1 MNRLKLLAA
10 AALLAV
16 PLINACGESVEPT
29 PVGSITGQ
37 VVIEGEQQAGVTV
50 KLNNGVTATTTSTG
64 SFGFDDVE
72 AGTYTLTIS
81 GFAEDGSFDK
91 TDQSAT
97 IATDGQKVTVNFTG
111 AWIRTSAVMG
121 AVTVEGTGL
130 EGVVVKLTG
139 MSEDETTTS
148 ATGAYSFTGLR
159 AGVHTV
165 EISGFDNEDI
175 GFSATS
181 AVAEV
186 AVGAT
191 EELDFQASYLR
202 ASAVMGQ
209 VTIEGKGLTGVT
221 VSLQGVDRN
230 LEVGTNSGGQFSFSD
245 LRKGDYSVA
254 ISGYDPDEY
263 GFDVTSQTLTV
274 AYGETAPADFDGI
287 ALRTAAVSGAV
298 TIEGTG
304 LEGVT
309 VSLTGEG
316 ADLSVV
322 TNAAGQWT
330 FTRLHAGSYAV
341 GISGFDT
348 DEYGFDETSANVTVA
363 LKETATVDFD
373 GIMLRTAGIAGQ
385 VSIEG
390 EPLAGITITVN
401 GRGEEHIATTDAA
414 GNYAI
419 DRLHAGDYTVTIS
432 GFDTDEYEFEPT
444 VHSVSVGLRE
454 TADIGFDGIMLRTV
468 EIMGTVTTDGEPL
481 AGVTVTISGGRAEET
496 AMATTDMEG
505 AYSFDRLHAGDYTVT
520 ISGFDTDEY
529 EFESTSQMIMAELG
543 EMVQADFGGVKLRTV
558 ELMGTVT
565 TDGEPLGGVTVT
577 ITGGRASETVTAV
590 TDMEGAYS
598 FDRLHAGEYTVA
610 VSGFDADEYEF
621 DPASQTIMVELREM
635 AEVSFPGVKLRTVEL
650 MGTVTTDGEALGG
663 VTVTITGGRAA
674 ETVTAT
680 TDMEGAY
687 SVGRLHAGEYT
698 VTVSGFDTDEYE
710 FDPASQTIMVELR
723 EMAEVDFPGIKLR
736 TVGIMGAVAAEGNPL
751 ADVTV
756 TVSGGRADEMV
767 TTTTDHEGEYSL
779 ERLHAG
785 DYTVAISGYDT
796 NEFEFDPAERSITV
810 ELRETV
816 EVLFEHGI
824 PLRTGSISGR
834 ITMDGDAAEDIT
846 ITLSGEQD
854 AEMETDANGQYNFP
868 GLPAGDYTLELSG
881 FDTAEYEYTPES
893 VDVTLMRDEGMIEN
907 FAGRSLRTVVITGA
921 VTAEDEMIAGAV
933 AALYRVVSLTEV
945 VPVPG
950 GIRLTDAMGGYT
962 FDGLLDA
969 WYAVVITG
977 YDDEYDFPKIPLA
990 GQEFVA
996 WSGYV
1001 ATDDTAM
1008 VNFTGTIIRTAMIG
1022 GAVTADGDAMEDV
1035 EVTIEGEHAPD
1046 DSTMMTD
1053 ADGMY
1058 MFDGLRKGDYTISIA
1073 NPDAE
1078 LYDFPTT
1085 EREVNVTVGQVQDD
1099 VSFDG
1104 SVLRGASV
1112 SGQVHVDGHPLEDV
1126 AVVLS
1131 GEADGETT
1139 TDGNGEYNFPG
1150 LASGDYTVS
1159 ITNPDADRYAF
1170 EVTETDVDDLESKEA
1185 RIVDF
1190 GGEYVYESS
1199 ISGMLYL
1206 DEVDKNGERDEG
1218 EPVLD
1223 GAAADTAMLTL
1234 EDGYGNTLST
1244 SADSTGAYEFTGLK
1258 AGTYTLMHDTLSDGA
1273 LYNHGYAFAGDS
1285 AGVSVELTGTSEET
1299 VDLPY
1304 AITKQTL
1311 NIGAV
1316 MANEDTT
1323 TTTGVA
1329 GVAYEVYPNL
1339 KAAQDGEDM
1348 LGSGT
1353 TAATGV
1359 AAVTFARADDYGPG
1373 GEDTDGDGV
1382 VIVQIDVDG
1391 STYDDA
1397 LAMLEESGRFEAYF
1411 AFTERT
1417 ADATTAVRLVNT
1429 ASQFKWSVTSADREV
1444 GGVPLEGWWTVATG
1458 GDFTHSMATAAN
1470 GYAEA
1475 AESDIPVADIPKK
1488 YTVVLPDSVIL
1499 LDDDGEDSVV
1509 HQPEDTTLNRDIQE
1523 LWENDGA
1530 LSYTHTGLELP
1541 DADVAEIGT
1550 ISVNWTT
1557 QSLYLAFYREVD
1569 GVTGFTR
1576 NWVGGGEVPL
1586 DHRPADD
1593 HLDGDVEWTFRA
1605 PDEYGRFVKFEWD
1618 IDDDDDTDDLVD
1630 ANGAAEWVN
1639 DWLVRFPRIPTD
1651 TELEIFL
1658 DTLGADKSHYSGPEA
1673 TDAYGSGLAR
1683 GVRNADGVFNT
1694 FGAGGGGH
1702 PEMWLCGESSG
1713 DITPANGRSE
1723 GRDGCV
1729 TYGYQWQNNEVGVYY
1744 WPSIAGHPYDERA
1757 RLDDSMTVELKG
1769 IVPHVSGAGMT
1780 ANVDTTVSTVK
1791 SFTRRDMNDG
1801 VYVVTT
1807 EKTDRYELD
1816 YVAYRYGSDD
1826 YGDDEDLDSTY
1837 LDTLFVFHQE
1847 GDGGDYDD
1855 EYDRDIR
1862 FKVSDEDPE
1871 LDATL
1876 DSLTIDGETVWGFRS
1891 GARDGSSYEMTV
1903 GWDRDTIEV
1912 YAATSD
1918 TLATVTMSFADTTAK
1933 TELTGKKLM
1942 RGEGRKETF
1951 TVTSTVKAGGETET
1965 ATYTVEVYRTRDR
1978 VKIEEF
1984 IRYSATRADTVLLTA
1999 DDTVEVDEG
2008 LRRVVS
2014 TNRRD
2019 TSFVADSAELW
2030 VSLWAPLVTG
2040 DADVTVAFRDSTD
2053 WTFSAT
2059 DQAHKVIYLTHTV
2072 VDDTIYEDD
2081 DGEDHDST
2089 STAAASGG
2097 QEGSGTL
2104 HFRFVDNDRKQFV
2117 GPTEISAIG
2126 LGEDFDNS
2134 VNDFRTPVVTT
2145 LGTLPMAGDPLV
2157 EEGVNLEPDAGSD
2170 GGVDPEDVPIA
2181 PDAWNAAGGTFN
2193 VYGDADGGDFTIE
2206 VDASDG
2212 GYDDVHYPDIDVNWV
2227 DSADYQL
2234 VVQTQAANIV
2244 PDTTRS
2250 YTTRVILWKRQASD
2264 VNGVPILDNAVV
2276 FDTLDLHLGCP
2287 EGLTCQFSDADG
2299 EAVTTA
2305 TVSLTATEF
2314 QTYVTVTAADDAD
2327 AGDYTVEFIGSE
2339 SDEVS
2344 NDGDGNGYFIDSTLD
2359 EDEYGDEIE
2368 RTYTIEFTVLRTDK

>member
-50 KLNNGVTATTTSTG
+50 KLNNGATATTTSTG

-139 MSEDETTTS
+139 MSEAETTTA

-209 VTIEGKGLTGVT
+209 VTIEGKGLAGVT

-230 LEVGTNSGGQFSFSD
+230 LEVGTNSGGQFNFSD

-263 GFDVTSQTLTV
+263 GFEVTSQTLTV

-481 AGVTVTISGGRAEET
+481 AGVTVTISGGRADET
-496 AMATTDMEG
+496 AVKTTDMEG

-529 EFESTSQMIMAELG
+529 EFESTSQTIMAELG

-577 ITGGRASETVTAV
+577 ISGGRASETVTAV

-598 FDRLHAGEYTVA
+598 VDRLHAGEYTVA
-610 VSGFDADEYEF
+610 VSGFDTDEYEF
-621 DPASQTIMVELREM
+621 DPASQTIMVDLREM
-635 AEVSFPGVKLRTVEL
+635 ADVSFPGVKLRTVEL

-674 ETVTAT
+674 ETVTET

-687 SVGRLHAGEYT
+687 SVDRLHAGEYT

-723 EMAEVDFPGIKLR
+723 EMADVSFPGIKLR
-736 TVGIMGAVAAEGNPL
+736 TVGIMGTVAAEGHPL

-767 TTTTDHEGEYSL
+767 TATTDAEGAYSL
-779 ERLHAG
+779 DRLHAG

-796 NEFEFDPAERSITV
+796 NEFEFDPAERSIMV
-810 ELRETV
+810 ELRDMV
-816 EVLFEHGI
+816 EVDFEHGI

-846 ITLSGEQD
+846 ITLSGEQED
-854 AEMETDANGQYNFP
+854 EMETDDNGQYNFP

-933 AALYRVVSLTEV
+933 AGLYRVVSLTEV

-950 GIRLTDAMGGYT
+950 GIRLTDEMGRYT
-962 FDGLLDA
+962 FDGLLAD
-969 WYAVVITG
+969 WYAVVISG

-1035 EVTIEGEHAPD
+1035 EVTIEGMHAPD

-1112 SGQVHVDGHPLEDV
+1112 SGQVHVEGYPLEDV

-1131 GEADGETT
+1131 GDGTDTTT

-1190 GGEYVYESS
+1190 GGEYVYEAS

-1218 EPVLD
+1218 EPVFD
-1223 GAAADTAMLTL
+1223 GAAADTAMLIL
-1234 EDGYGNTLST
+1234 EDGYGNTSHT

-1285 AGVSVELTGTSEET
+1285 AGVSVELTGTSEDT

-1304 AITKQTL
+1304 EITKQTL

-1329 GVAYEVYPNL
+1329 GVAFEVYPNL
-1339 KAAQDGEDM
+1339 KAAQEGEDT
-1348 LGSGT
+1348 LGYGT
-1353 TAATGV
+1353 TAAGGI
-1359 AAVTFARADDYGPG
+1359 AAVTFARADDYGVG
-1373 GEDTDGDGV
+1373 GPETPGDGV
-1382 VIVQIDVDG
+1382 VIVMVDTDG
-1391 STYDDA
+1391 STYDDD
-1397 LAMLEESGRFEAYF
+1397 LAMLEETNRFEAYF

-1417 ADATTAVRLVNT
+1417 ADATTAVKLINT
-1429 ASQFKWSVTSADREV
+1429 ASQFKWSVKSADREV
-1444 GGVPLEGWWTVATG
+1444 GGVPLEGWWTIATG
-1458 GDFTHSMATAAN
+1458 GEFTHAMATAAN

-1475 AESDIPVADIPKK
+1475 GEDDIAVADIPKT

-1499 LDDDGEDSVV
+1499 AGDDGDSVV

-1530 LSYTHTGLELP
+1530 LSYTHTGLDLP

-1569 GVTGFTR
+1569 GVAGFTR

-1586 DHRPADD
+1586 DHRPAGD
-1593 HLDGDVEWTFRA
+1593 HLDDDVEWTFRA
-1605 PDEYGRFVKFEWD
+1605 PDEHGRFVTFEWD
-1618 IDDDDDTDDLVD
+1618 IDDDDDTDDLED

-1723 GRDGCV
+1723 GRGGCV
-1729 TYGYQWQNNEVGVYY
+1729 TYGYQWKTNEVGVYF
-1744 WPSIAGHPYDERA
+1744 WPSIAGHPHDEDEK
-1757 RLDDSMTVELKG
+1757 LDDSMTVALKG

-1780 ANVDTTVSTVK
+1780 ANVDTTAKTLK
-1791 SFTRRDMNDG
+1791 SLVLDEMNDG
-1801 VYVVTT
+1801 VYIVAT

-1816 YVAYRYGSDD
+1816 HVSYRYGSDAWE
-1826 YGDDEDLDSTY
+1826 DDDDLDSTY
-1837 LDTLFVFHQE
+1837 LDTLYVFYQE
-1847 GDGGDYDD
+1847 GDDGDYDD
-1855 EYDRDIR
+1855 EYDSDIR
-1862 FKVSDEDPE
+1862 LKVSDEDPE

-1891 GARDGSSYEMTV
+1891 GASDGSSYEMTV
-1903 GWDRDTIEV
+1903 GWGRDSV
-1912 YAATSD
+1912 QVFASGDSKAT
-1918 TLATVTMSFADTTAK
+1918 LEMSFADTTAK
-1933 TELTGKKLM
+1933 ESLSGWLEM
-1942 RGEGRKETF
+1942 RGEDRTETF
-1951 TVTSTVKAGGETET
+1951 TITSTMKAGDSTAT
-1965 ATYTVEVYRTRDR
+1965 ATYTVGVYRTPDR
-1978 VKIEEF
+1978 VKFEEF
-1984 IRYSATRADTVLLTA
+1984 IRYTAKRADTVLLTA

-2008 LRRVVS
+2008 TRMVVS
-2014 TNRRD
+2014 TNRKD
-2019 TSFVADSAELW
+2019 TSFVIDTVELW
-2030 VSLWAPLVTG
+2030 VSLWEVPDTG
-2040 DADVTVAFRDSTD
+2040 EAGNVTVDFRDSTA
-2053 WTFSAT
+2053 WSFTSA
-2059 DQAHKVIYLTHTV
+2059 DHAHKVYHLTHPFVTV
-2072 VDDTIYEDD
+2072 VDDTIYEDA

-2089 STAAASGG
+2089 STAEASVG
-2097 QEGSGTL
+2097 QDGTGDL
-2104 HFRFVDNDRKQFV
+2104 HITFVDNDRKQFV
-2117 GPTEISAIG
+2117 GPTEISAISIG
-2126 LGEDFDNS
+2126 DNEDLVS
-2134 VNDFRTPVVTT
+2134 FRTPVVTT
-2145 LGTLPMAGDPLV
+2145 LGTLPMAGDPLGPEDV
-2157 EEGVNLEPDAGSD
+2157 KLEIDDPGSD
-2170 GGVDPEDVPIA
+2170 GGVDPDEVSIA
-2181 PDAWNAAGGTFN
+2181 SDAWNAAGGTFN

-2206 VDASDG
+2206 VEAFDG

-2227 DSADYQL
+2227 DSTDYQL
-2234 VVQTQAANIV
+2234 VVLTQAANIV

-2250 YTTRVILWKRQASD
+2250 YDTRVVLWKSGASPTESD
-2264 VNGVPILDNAVV
+2264 LPILDTAVV
-2276 FDTLDLHLGCP
+2276 FDTLDLHRGCP
-2287 EGLTCQFSDADG
+2287 DGWTCQFEVGGDIAT
-2299 EAVTTA
+2299 EL
-2305 TVSLTATEF
+2305 TVSLD
-2314 QTYVTVTAADDAD
+2314 QTVTTLEVVVTAPDSAD
-2327 AGDYTVEFIGSE
+2327 AGDYTVEFIGRE
-2339 SDEVS
+2339 KDVANE
-2344 NDGDGNGYFIDSTLD
+2344 NGYFIDSAAEEEHGGT
-2359 EDEYGDEIE
+2359 IE
-2368 RTYTIEFTVLRTDK
+2368 RTYTIEFTVLRTEK